1 MQPDTTISNALT
13 RAGVPA
19 RYLDAEPR
27 PDLLAGVYLFG
38 KAGVGKTHAACG
50 ALRAYADSKIYRL
63 EDGSELYRG
72 NCRFVNAPAWF
83 AELRG
88 TYSHRDES
96 EQDVF
101 NRYANCKLL
110 VLDDLGKGTRSEWAV
125 ERLYMLIDHR
135 YANALPTIITSNYD
149 LGELAARLSTDAQ
162 TMDAI
167 ASRIGGMCAGLRMDG
182 PDRRLQR

>member
-1 MQPDTTISNALT
+1 MQADTTTAKALT

-19 RYLDAEPR
+19 RYINAEPR

-50 ALRAYADSKIYRL
+50 VLRAYVESKIYRL

-72 NCRFVNAPAWF
+72 NCRYVNAPVWF
-83 AELRG
+83 AELKG

-101 NRYANCKLL
+101 NRYANCGLL
-110 VLDDLGKGTRSEWAV
+110 LLDDLGKGTRSEWAV

-135 YANALPTIITSNYD
+135 YANMLPTIITSNYD

>member
-1 MQPDTTISNALT
+1 MQADTTTVRALT

-19 RYLDAEPR
+19 RYINAEPR
-27 PDLLAGVYLFG
+27 PDLLEGVYLFG

-50 ALRAYADSKIYRL
+50 ALRAYAESKIYRL

-72 NCRFVNAPAWF
+72 NCRFVNAPVWF

-101 NRYANCKLL
+101 NRYANCRLL
-110 VLDDLGKGTRSEWAV
+110 VLDDLGKGTHSEWAV

-149 LGELAARLSTDAQ
+149 LGELTARLSTDEQ

-167 ASRIGGMCAGLRMDG
+167 ASRIGGMCAGMRMYG
-182 PDRRLQR
+182 QDRRLQR

>member
-1 MQPDTTISNALT
+1 MQPDTTISKALN

-50 ALRAYADSKIYRL
+50 ALRAYVESKVYRL
-63 EDGSELYRG
+63 DDDSELYRG

-167 ASRIGGMCAGLRMDG
+167 ASRIGGMCAGMRMDG